1 MPPSPTPATLAFR
14 NVRAIDPACDLDQTV
29 DVVVSRGCIERVG
42 PNAAAALQPGP
53 EVRVIDGHG
62 RWLLPGLVEVHAHL
76 REPGF
81 EYKEDIASGLAAA
94 AAGGY
99 AHVCAMPNTRPVND
113 TRAITE
119 FMINRAAAAGG
130 PALHPISAIT
140 VGLEGKE
147 LVEMAD
153 QKDAG
158 AVGVSDDGRCV
169 MSSAVMR
176 HALEYAANFDLV
188 VIQHAEDHTLTAG
201 ALMNEG
207 ANATRLGL
215 KGWPRAAEEIIFAR
229 DIILVETA
237 RTRYHMAHVST
248 RGSVRL
254 LRDAKARGLPVTAE
268 VTPHHLLLDD
278 SLLASYDTTYK
289 VNPPLREADDIV
301 ALREALADGTIDC
314 IATDHA
320 PHAKLEKNCEF
331 AEAAHGMIGLQT
343 CLPLMLGLVHDGTMS
358 LTRMIDALTAAPA
371 RVVGIPAPTIRQG
384 AVAELCLV
392 DPEARYVFDES
403 MILSKST
410 NSPFIGRPM
419 RGAVLMTVARGQVV
433 YDRLD

>member
-1 MPPSPTPATLAFR
+1 MALPTPDVVVFR
-14 NVRAIDPACDLDQTV
+14 GVRAIDPARQLDQVV
-29 DVVVSRGCIERVG
+29 DVVVTRGRIDRVG
-42 PNAAAALQPGP
+42 PHAASGLEAG
-53 EVRVIDGHG
+53 ENVRVVDGSG
-62 RWLLPGLVEVHAHL
+62 RWLLPGLVEIHAHL

-99 AHVCAMPNTRPVND
+99 AHVCAMPNTKPVND

-119 FMINRAAAAGG
+119 FMLARAASVDG
-130 PALHPISAIT
+130 PSLHPISAIT

-158 AVGVSDDGRCV
+158 AVGVSDDGKCV
-169 MSSAVMR
+169 MSPAVMR
-176 HALEYAANFDLV
+176 HALEYAANFGLV
-188 VIQHAEDHTLTAG
+188 VIQHAEDHVLTSG

-207 ANATRLGL
+207 TNSTRLGL
-215 KGWPRAAEEIIFAR
+215 RGWPRAAEEIIFAR
-229 DIILVETA
+229 DIILVET
-237 RTRYHMAHVST
+237 TRAAYHMAHVST
-248 RGSVRL
+248 RGAVRL

-268 VTPHHLLLDD
+268 VTPHHLLLED
-278 SLLASYDTTYK
+278 SLLESYDGVYK
-289 VNPPLREADDIV
+289 VNPPLREPEDLA

-343 CLPLMLGLVHDGTMS
+343 SLPLMLGWVRDG
-358 LTRMIDALTAAPA
+358 LLPLARMIDALTTAPA
-371 RVVGIPAPTIRQG
+371 RVIGIDAPSIREG

-392 DPEARYVFDES
+392 DPERSYALEEG
-403 MILSKST
+403 MILSKSK
-410 NSPFIGRPM
+410 NSPFIGRKM
-419 RGAVLMTVARGQVV
+419 QGWVELTMARGRIVH
-433 YDRLD
+433 DTLR